1 MSTNYHQFIH
11 PSSTS
16 SLHSFL
22 TAEPHKSKE
31 TNMLHDSFATKFFS
45 PSEPTKE
52 GRNFLFDAA
61 EPKKKSKGP
70 IVYPMHQLAVNTN
83 FLSDQYPGLYDTIEV
98 SEEEAT
104 LLADLEQNMDFCVLK
119 ARMDNADIRN
129 ENTSIAAEQKSSD
142 RQGDDDKEKGDLCG
156 PRGDISNRNRKKFER
171 EKAKHAKWIDFPMA
185 NLNDEF
191 GPHWSR
197 EDKTCQSNSFI
208 YKDPSRFSLN
218 NVRFS
223 YRLFKEI
230 MDSEDNQLPDT
241 YNRAFFHV
249 IYPGEDWKAFKKK
262 PKDEQYEMYGQAAYS
277 SFRMRKKFIEQYER
291 DQDDNDPLLD
301 IVFSAP
307 TPPSDIA
314 VEFEQIV
321 IANRFG
327 DDSVTETLQFDTRLL
342 HNENRKDFRE
352 LEVPPI
358 LMGTILRKGTADF
371 HCVYFEDKNAMGQLD
386 KWATILIVRPGEIDE
401 YVRRYTSEH
410 TYFIQLPVRKAGA
423 DEKSQGYSAGDSKYY
438 CWRVADW
445 LHEHWAQGLSAQKKR
460 RYYAQKRRCIIMDDQ
475 MNPFVHQAPRFTPGY
490 KIPKHYAFRAS
501 IKDKVGVSMIDR
513 PNIRFI
519 IPHAAAF
526 MYANNVANITQAGLI
541 CMNSK
546 EADIHDSPLCNRPFA
561 NAVWF
566 INIDV
571 MSKKL
576 AKKPFLQSA
585 LQPAYQAAE
594 DTLMRAV
601 CTDRNI
607 RMVVCSTVRWRKQQ
621 AGGGT
626 CGRACVKETA
636 PNPYRP
642 VIKYRDLAK
651 MYTFSDAKGI
661 TMMRTSKINK
671 TARIVR
677 DCAPLELYALDSK
690 RITFRTRSI
699 MMNHRVWIRY
709 KGLLYKTTVEK
720 KAQVSW
726 NKGETYEQI
735 NFSNAYTPR
744 HIISVFIFKMMN
756 LIDGVGKSGKS
767 SDSDSDSDSDDD
779 SDSDSDSE
787 MNVGTRVIFKN
798 PIGPN
803 FSLKDKQG
811 EIVGFTNKM
820 KKRATVKWDGGVI
833 SKHNT
838 SSLGRVLAGEQK
850 SSDSGQQSSD
860 ILYPFDDCI
869 EGHVYRDQDDD
880 YIYYLEDGYVDV
892 YGPDNLPKDNTIF
905 DTLSEFAEWNK
916 DAVLRDVGEYAE
928 QDVYHAPILEDRVA
942 SLRNDEKWYNG
953 TITKII
959 KGHYTVTYDDKQI
972 VEHPKNALSK
982 MEFKRTWKW
991 II

>member
-1 MSTNYHQFIH
+1 
-11 PSSTS
+11 
-16 SLHSFL
+16 
-22 TAEPHKSKE
+22 
-31 TNMLHDSFATKFFS
+31 MLHDSFATKFFS

-52 GRNFLFDAA
+52 GDAA
-61 EPKKKSKGP
+61 EPKKKSKRP
-70 IVYPMHQLAVNTN
+70 PVYPMHQLAVDTH
-83 FLSDQYPGLYDTIEV
+83 FLSDQYPGLSDTIEV
-98 SEEEAT
+98 SEDEAT

-129 ENTSIAAEQKSSD
+129 ENTSIAARQKSSD

-156 PRGDISNRNRKKFER
+156 ARGDISSRNRNKFARKKE
-171 EKAKHAKWIDFPMA
+171 KHANWIDFPMA

-197 EDKTCQSNSFI
+197 EDETCQSNSFT
-208 YKDPSRFSLN
+208 YKDPSHFSLN

-230 MDSEDNQLPDT
+230 MDSEDNQRPDT
-241 YNRAFFHV
+241 YKRAFFHV
-249 IYPGEDWKAFKKK
+249 LYPGGDWKAFKKK
-262 PKDEQYEMYGQAAYS
+262 PKDERDEMYGQAAYS

-301 IVFSAP
+301 ILFSAP

-314 VEFEQIV
+314 VEFEQIDV
-321 IANRFG
+321 ENRFG
-327 DDSVTETLQFDTRLL
+327 DDSVTETLQFDRRLL
-342 HNENRKDFRE
+342 QNPEDFRE

-410 TYFIQLPVRKAGA
+410 TYFIQLPVRKAGK
-423 DEKSQGYSAGDSKYY
+423 KSQGYSAGDSKYY

-445 LHEHWAQGLSAQKKR
+445 LHEHWAKGLSPVEMR

-501 IKDKVGVSMIDR
+501 IKDKVGISMIDR
-513 PNIRFI
+513 SNIRFI

-576 AKKPFLQSA
+576 ATKPFLQSA

-671 TARIVR
+671 SARIVR
-677 DCAPLELYALDSK
+677 DCTPLELYAFDSK
-690 RITFRTRSI
+690 RITFKTRSI

-709 KGLLYKTTVEK
+709 KGLLYKTVVEK

-726 NKGETYEQI
+726 NNGETYEQI
-735 NFSNAYTPR
+735 NFANAYTPR
-744 HIISVFIFKMMN
+744 HIISVIIFKMMN

-767 SDSDSDSDSDDD
+767 SDSDSDSSELSSDDSNSE
-779 SDSDSDSE
+779 SDSV

-803 FSLKDKQG
+803 YSSKDKQG
-811 EIVGFTNKM
+811 NIVKFKNEM
-820 KKRATVKWDGGVI
+820 KKRATVEWDGGVI
-833 SKHNT
+833 SDHNT
-838 SSLGRVLAGEQK
+838 SSLGPVLGGEQK
-850 SSDSGQQSSD
+850 SSDSGQQPSD
-860 ILYPFDDCI
+860 IRYPFDDCS
-869 EGHVYRDQDDD
+869 EGHVYRDQDGD
-880 YIYYLEDGYVDV
+880 YIYYLEDGYVDI
-892 YGPDNLPKDNTIF
+892 YGPDNLPRDNTIF
-905 DTLSEFAEWNK
+905 DTLSGFAEWNK

-928 QDVYHAPILEDRVA
+928 QDVYHAPILEDRV
-942 SLRNDEKWYNG
+942 SILWKNQQWYNG
-953 TITKII
+953 TITKIT
-959 KGHYTVTYDDKQI
+959 KSHYTVTYDDKQI
-972 VEHPKNALSK
+972 VEHTKNALSK

>member
-1 MSTNYHQFIH
+1 
-11 PSSTS
+11 
-16 SLHSFL
+16 
-22 TAEPHKSKE
+22 
-31 TNMLHDSFATKFFS
+31 MLHDSFATKFFS

-98 SEEEAT
+98 SEEEAK

-156 PRGDISNRNRKKFER
+156 ARGDISNRNRNKFAR
-171 EKAKHAKWIDFPMA
+171 EKAKHTNWIDFPMA

-197 EDKTCQSNSFI
+197 EDETCQSNSFT
-208 YKDPSRFSLN
+208 YKDPSHFSLN

-223 YRLFKEI
+223 YRRFKEI
-230 MDSEDNQLPDT
+230 MDREDNKSSDT
-241 YNRAFFHV
+241 YKRAFFHV

-626 CGRACVKETA
+626 CGRACVKETS

-811 EIVGFTNKM
+811 EIVEFTKT
-820 KKRATVKWDGGVI
+820 KKRATVEWDGGVS

-838 SSLGRVLAGEQK
+838 SSLGPVLGGEQK

-860 ILYPFDDCI
+860 SEQKSSDSGQQSSVIRYPFDDCI
-869 EGHVYRDQDDD
+869 EGHVYRDQDGD
-880 YIYYLEDGYVDV
+880 YIYYLEDGDVDEDGYVDV
-892 YGPDNLPKDNTIF
+892 YGPDNLPRDNTIF

-928 QDVYHAPILEDRVA
+928 QDVYHAPILEDRV
-942 SLRNDEKWYNG
+942 SILWKNQQWYNG
-953 TITKII
+953 TITKIT
-959 KGHYTVTYDDKQI
+959 KSHYTVTYDDKQI
-972 VEHPKNALSK
+972 VKHTKNALSK

>member
-1 MSTNYHQFIH
+1 
-11 PSSTS
+11 
-16 SLHSFL
+16 
-22 TAEPHKSKE
+22 
-31 TNMLHDSFATKFFS
+31 MLHDSFATKFFS

-52 GRNFLFDAA
+52 GDAA
-61 EPKKKSKGP
+61 EPKKKSKRP
-70 IVYPMHQLAVNTN
+70 PVYPMHQLAVDTN
-83 FLSDQYPGLYDTIEV
+83 FLSDQYPGLSDTIEV
-98 SEEEAT
+98 SEDEAT

-129 ENTSIAAEQKSSD
+129 ENTSIAARQKSSD

-156 PRGDISNRNRKKFER
+156 ARGDISSRNRNKFARKKE
-171 EKAKHAKWIDFPMA
+171 KHANWIDFPMA

-197 EDKTCQSNSFI
+197 EDETCQSNSFT
-208 YKDPSRFSLN
+208 YKDPSHFSLN

-230 MDSEDNQLPDT
+230 MDSEDNQRPDT
-241 YNRAFFHV
+241 YKRAFFHV
-249 IYPGEDWKAFKKK
+249 LYPGGDWKAFKKK
-262 PKDEQYEMYGQAAYS
+262 PKDERDEMYGQAAYS

-301 IVFSAP
+301 ILFSAP

-314 VEFEQIV
+314 VEFEQIDV
-321 IANRFG
+321 ENRFG
-327 DDSVTETLQFDTRLL
+327 DDSVTETLQFDRRLL
-342 HNENRKDFRE
+342 QNPEDFRE

-410 TYFIQLPVRKAGA
+410 TYFIQLPVRKAGK
-423 DEKSQGYSAGDSKYY
+423 KSQGYSAGDSKYY

-445 LHEHWAQGLSAQKKR
+445 LHEHWAKGLSPVEMR

-501 IKDKVGVSMIDR
+501 IKDKVGISMIDR
-513 PNIRFI
+513 SNIRFI

-571 MSKKL
+571 MSKQL
-576 AKKPFLQSA
+576 AKKPFLQAA

-671 TARIVR
+671 SARIVR
-677 DCAPLELYALDSK
+677 DCTPLELYALDSK
-690 RITFRTRSI
+690 RITFKTRSI

-709 KGLLYKTTVEK
+709 KGLLYKTVVEK

-726 NKGETYEQI
+726 NNGETYEQI
-735 NFSNAYTPR
+735 NFANAYTPR
-744 HIISVFIFKMMN
+744 HIISVIIFKMMN

-767 SDSDSDSDSDDD
+767 SDSDSDSSELSSDDSNSE
-779 SDSDSDSE
+779 SDSV

-803 FSLKDKQG
+803 YSSKDKQG
-811 EIVGFTNKM
+811 NIVKFKNEM
-820 KKRATVKWDGGVI
+820 KKRATVEWDGGVI
-833 SKHNT
+833 SDHNT
-838 SSLGRVLAGEQK
+838 SSLGPVLGGEQK
-850 SSDSGQQSSD
+850 SSDSGQQPSD
-860 ILYPFDDCI
+860 IRYPFDDCS
-869 EGHVYRDQDDD
+869 EGHVYRDQDGD
-880 YIYYLEDGYVDV
+880 YIYYLEDGYVDI
-892 YGPDNLPKDNTIF
+892 YGPDNLPRDNTIF
-905 DTLSEFAEWNK
+905 DTLSGFAEWNK

-928 QDVYHAPILEDRVA
+928 QDVYHAPILEDRV
-942 SLRNDEKWYNG
+942 SILWKNQQWYNG
-953 TITKII
+953 TITKIT
-959 KGHYTVTYDDKQI
+959 KSHYTVTYDDKQI
-972 VEHPKNALSK
+972 VEHTKNALSK